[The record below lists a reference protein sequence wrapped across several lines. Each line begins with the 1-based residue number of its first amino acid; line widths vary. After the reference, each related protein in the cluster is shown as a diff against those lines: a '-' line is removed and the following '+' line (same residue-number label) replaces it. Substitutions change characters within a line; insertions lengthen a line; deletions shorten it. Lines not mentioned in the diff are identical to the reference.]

1 MCRSTNVKKSRATS
15 RTRARRIIA
24 SRELTD
30 ARDPKRRIVVS
41 VGLPRRVS
49 SDEWQCPVCIDG
61 LEAKPILKNVS
72 GVDSLQA
79 LLLAAEY
86 LRMRLKQSH
95 CDLVWP
101 GHGTPCPAG
110 DIPRQVP
117 IYYGE
122 EFVDRVE
129 QLMDREGL
137 RFMERHFKML
147 RRLEAEEASTNS
159 GERPSS
165 KRRRRSD

>member
-1 MCRSTNVKKSRATS
+1 VASHVKKSHATFK
-15 RTRARRIIA
+15 TRVGQIVA
-24 SRELTD
+24 SRVLTD
-30 ARDPKRRIVVS
+30 AKDPKRRIVMS
-41 VGLPRRVS
+41 LGLPRRVS
-49 SDEWQCPVCIDG
+49 SDEWQCPVCIDC

-95 CDLVWP
+95 CDLMRSD
-101 GHGTPCPAG
+101 GTPCPAG

-129 QLMDREGL
+129 QCMDREGP

-147 RRLEAEEASTNS
+147 LRLEAEEASTNS
-159 GERPSS
+159 SERPSS

>member
-1 MCRSTNVKKSRATS
+1 MPKVKKSRTIS
-15 RTRARRIIA
+15 KARVGRVVA
-24 SRELTD
+24 SSALTD
-30 ARDPKRRIVVS
+30 ARDPNRRIVVS
-41 VGLPRRVS
+41 AGLPRRVS
-49 SDEWQCPVCIDG
+49 SEEWQCTACIDG
-61 LEAKPILKNVS
+61 LEAKPISKNVS

-79 LLLAAEY
+79 LLLAAQY
-86 LRMRLKQSH
+86 LRVQLKESH
-95 CDLVWP
+95 RDLMWP
-101 GHGTPCPAG
+101 DGTPCPAG

-117 IYYGE
+117 IFYGE

-129 QLMDREGL
+129 QLMDREGP